1 METLQMCR
9 NCGVSPRICKSLY
22 CEDCTAEMESFTR
35 ASQSRDHAPMGEGT
49 LCWCP
54 DCTTTA
60 QREFRHREAQVK
72 EARRLARQQAMS
84 RPPFIDPDDPPPPRT
99 A

>member
-9 NCGVSPRICKSLY
+9 NCGCTPRIRRSLY
-22 CEDCTAEMESFTR
+22 CEECTEEMASFTR
-35 ASQSRDHAPMGEGT
+35 ASRSRAHAPEGE

-54 DCTTTA
+54 DCTTSA
-60 QREFRHREAQVK
+60 QRQFRQREAQVA